1 MSLYDPKPRLKLF
14 VVIVLATITGL
25 GMRLAKLQLIDTKE
39 YTGESRNNAVREKR
53 VTPARGVIYD
63 RNGILMVDNE
73 PTYTIML
80 TPRYFDED
88 QIPLLASLVNV
99 EDSVVVQKLA
109 EARDWSPFQ
118 PSAAFANV
126 TLDIVSRVE
135 ENRYLLPGVTYETT
149 QRRRYLTDG
158 HLGHGLGY
166 IREIS
171 RSELERRRAD
181 GYRPGD
187 LIGIAGL
194 EKMYEP
200 YLRGETGSEFKLVN
214 IHGREVKPYRDGE
227 EDQHPVS
234 GYDLHLT
241 LDSEVQALA
250 ESLFVGK
257 RGSLVAI
264 EPASGEILA
273 FVSKPDIDP
282 RIFSGRVTGEE
293 WSALINT
300 PEDPLFN
307 RATMSGF
314 PPGSTWKPFMAL
326 VGLQK
331 GLITE
336 NTVYRCR
343 GGYRLGN
350 RVFKDHN
357 GKVHGPITVKRA
369 LQESCNS
376 FFFNLMMQLDV
387 DEFHKW
393 GTTFGFGNTVDF
405 DIAEQDAG
413 LMPDSAYYNRVYP
426 RGWTAGYSI
435 NLGIGQGDMLVTPLQ
450 LARYTAAI
458 ANYGNMK
465 APHMVRSIQHSETGE
480 IVDLDLPA
488 DHQIPVERS
497 NFEIVREGMKMV
509 MEHGSGRWAQIPN
522 IDSGGKTGTAQAP
535 GDRDDHSLFVM
546 FAPFDDPKIALAVMV
561 ENGGFGATQ
570 AAPIATVVAE
580 YYLTRTLTP
589 TGKWRKDQVMT
600 LESQPLEESQ

>member
-14 VVIVLATITGL
+14 VVIVLGVVTLL
-25 GMRLAKLQLIDTKE
+25 GMRLAKLQIIDTKE
-39 YTGESRNNAVREKR
+39 YSGESRSNAVREKR

-80 TPRYFDED
+80 TPRYFNEE
-88 QIPLLASLVNV
+88 QIPLLADLVGE
-99 EDSVVVQKLA
+99 EDSVVVQKLN
-109 EARDWSPFQ
+109 EAKEWSPFQ

-166 IREIS
+166 VREIS
-171 RSELERRRAD
+171 RQELDRRRTD

-214 IHGREVKPYRDGE
+214 IHGREVKAYRDGE
-227 EDQHPVS
+227 EDEDPVS

-264 EPASGEILA
+264 EPETGEILA

-282 RIFSGRVTGEE
+282 RIFSGTVTGEE
-293 WSALINT
+293 WLELINT

-376 FFFNLMMQLDV
+376 FFFHLMMQMDV
-387 DEFHKW
+387 DEFHHWERLSVSVLLSILTSPNK
-393 GTTFGFGNTVDF
+393 TRVSCPTLRTITV
-405 DIAEQDAG
+405 
-413 LMPDSAYYNRVYP
+413 S
-426 RGWTAGYSI
+426 T
-435 NLGIGQGDMLVTPLQ
+435 LGGGQPV
-450 LARYTAAI
+450 I
-458 ANYGNMK
+458 
-465 APHMVRSIQHSETGE
+465 RSTSE
-480 IVDLDLPA
+480 
-488 DHQIPVERS
+488 
-497 NFEIVREGMKMV
+497 
-509 MEHGSGRWAQIPN
+509 SGRETCLLPHFSSHAILPQ
-522 IDSGGKTGTAQAP
+522 
-535 GDRDDHSLFVM
+535 SLTM
-546 FAPFDDPKIALAVMV
+546 
-561 ENGGFGATQ
+561 AT
-570 AAPIATVVAE
+570 
-580 YYLTRTLTP
+580 
-589 TGKWRKDQVMT
+589 
-600 LESQPLEESQ
+600 

>member
-1 MSLYDPKPRLKLF
+1 MSLYDPKPRLRLF
-14 VVIVLATITGL
+14 VVIVLLVVAGL
-25 GMRLAKLQLIDTKE
+25 GLRLAKLQILDTKE

-53 VTPARGVIYD
+53 VAPARGVIYD

-80 TPRYFDED
+80 TPRYFDESR
-88 QIPLLASLVNV
+88 ISLLADLVGV
-99 EDSVVVQKLA
+99 EDSVIV
-109 EARDWSPFQ
+109 ARLQDAREWSPFQ
-118 PSAAFANV
+118 PSSAFANV
-126 TLDIVSRVE
+126 TLDVISRVE

-149 QRRRYLTDG
+149 QRRRYLSEG
-158 HLGHGLGY
+158 HMGHGLGY
-166 IREIS
+166 VREIS
-171 RSELERRRAD
+171 RRELDRRRAD

-187 LIGIAGL
+187 LVGIAGI
-194 EKMYEP
+194 EKTYEP
-200 YLRGETGSEFKLVN
+200 YLRGEIGSEFKLVN
-214 IHGREVKPYRDGE
+214 IHGREVKSYRDGAEDE
-227 EDQHPVS
+227 EPVS

-241 LDSEVQALA
+241 LDSEIQALA

-264 EPASGEILA
+264 EPATGEILA

-282 RIFSGRVTGEE
+282 RIFSRPVTADE
-293 WSALINT
+293 WSAMVNT
-300 PEDPLFN
+300 REDPLFN

-336 NTVYRCR
+336 DTVYRCR

-357 GKVHGPITVKRA
+357 GKVHGPISVKRA

-376 FFFNLMMQLDV
+376 FFFNLMMQIDV
-387 DEFHKW
+387 DDFHDW
-393 GTTFGFGNTVDF
+393 GTTFGFGRTVAL
-405 DIAEQDAG
+405 DIAEQDGG

-450 LARYTAAI
+450 LARYTAAV
-458 ANYGNMK
+458 ANFGLMK
-465 APHMVRSIQHSETGE
+465 PPHLVRSIIHSETGE
-480 IVDLDLPA
+480 HVELSLA
-488 DHQIPVERS
+488 DDHRIPIDRS
-497 NFEIVREGMKMV
+497 NFEIVRDGMKMV
-509 MEHGSGRWAQIPN
+509 MENGSGRWAQIPG

-546 FAPFDDPKIALAVMV
+546 FAPFDNPQIALSVMV

-570 AAPIATVVAE
+570 AAPIASVVAE
-580 YYLTRTLTP
+580 YYLNRKLTA
-589 TGKWRKDQVMT
+589 TGNWRKTQVMT
-600 LESQPLEESQ
+600 LQSQPLDENQ